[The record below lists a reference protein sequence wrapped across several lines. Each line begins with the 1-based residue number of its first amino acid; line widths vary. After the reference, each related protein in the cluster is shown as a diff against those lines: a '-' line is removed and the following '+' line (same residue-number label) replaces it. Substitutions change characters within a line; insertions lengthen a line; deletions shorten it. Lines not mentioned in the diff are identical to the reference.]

1 MRKLSAVCVY
11 CGSRSGADAQYL
23 KEATKL
29 GVAVAHAKVKLI
41 YGGASIGMM
50 GEIARATLAHG
61 GHVTGIIPKFLTM
74 LETPLEGV
82 SERVLTED
90 MHQRKQ
96 IMFNR
101 ADAFIVMPGGIG
113 TLDEVMEMLTWR
125 QLHRH
130 RKPIVFVNIKGYW
143 DSLLALLD
151 HIVDS
156 GFAHENV
163 RSYYSVVNRA
173 EDALPAIQKAL
184 ATLEPAQ

>member
-11 CGSRSGADAQYL
+11 CGSREGIEPAFL
-23 KEATKL
+23 REAEALGQALALAKIKL
-29 GVAVAHAKVKLI
+29 V

-50 GEIARATLAHG
+50 GTIARSVLQHG
-61 GHVTGIIPKFLTM
+61 GHVTGIIPKFLTA

-82 SERVLTED
+82 NERILTED

-101 ADAFIVMPGGIG
+101 ADAFVVMPGGIG
-113 TLDEVMEMLTWR
+113 TLEEAFEMLTWR

-143 DSLLALLD
+143 DSLIALFD
-151 HIVDS
+151 HVVDM
-156 GFAHENV
+156 GFAHDDLV
-163 RSYYSVVNRA
+163 GFYSVVNA
-173 EDALPAIQKAL
+173 ADDVIPAIEKAL
-184 ATLEPAQ
+184 ALLQPAE

>member
-11 CGSRSGADAQYL
+11 CGSREGSDPAFVREAEALGRTLAQA
-23 KEATKL
+23 KIKL
-29 GVAVAHAKVKLI
+29 V

-50 GEIARATLAHG
+50 GTLARAVLASG

-74 LETPLEGV
+74 METPLDGV
-82 SERVLTED
+82 QERVLTED

-101 ADAFIVMPGGIG
+101 SDAFIVMPGGIG

-143 DSLLALLD
+143 DSLLALMD
-151 HIVDS
+151 HIVDV
-156 GFAHENV
+156 GFAHENL
-163 RSYYSVVNRA
+163 RTFYSVVTSSA
-173 EDALPAIQKAL
+173 DVVPAIERAY
-184 ATLEPAQ
+184 TLTAAE